1 MRLLKFGIL
10 FFGAIFFLGL
20 ISTVYSTEER
30 SFEQACKHSQAAL
43 NQFEDTFN
51 KIVTDTSLIKDIA
64 ENKYTIQEL
73 SKLNKENLLIYIYL
87 GDSLVFWN
95 NNKVLPEVTY
105 DKIDDGGQLLKK
117 KNGYYFGISKTI
129 NIYNVIGLQLIKTD
143 YPIENNYLA
152 NSFSDQYPFDPS
164 VEVSSPD
171 SGKTHTFF
179 TLDKKAA
186 FSISRGSEQSAQL
199 NTFSLVSGLIVVFSF
214 WLVTWFAIVLLN
226 RQYAAWVT
234 YLFFI
239 GASVIFI
246 ELIGFVDFEF
256 KKGLVFSPQLY
267 ASQFYGESFGHL
279 LINCVIVFFLNALIA
294 WHYASRNWRLK
305 RWLFAPLGILAFVQ
319 LMTYHDV
326 VKSLI
331 LDSLIS
337 FEINNFTLITPYT
350 FLGLT
355 IICMLTT
362 SLFISLTLLI
372 QSIRNSFKKKTW
384 TIIAAI
390 SLTSMLILYALSPGW
405 LAFILPLL
413 FLLYSIICLTFS
425 ENIEK
430 NRFALIMNMF
440 FFAAVAIT
448 SVLTIYNQQNES
460 NLKEIAANQLA
471 ESRDLITEYQ
481 FQEVQQAIKEDPFFR
496 KFFVSPF
503 VSQTELD
510 QRLNYLYFG
519 GHFSKYNLRSFAFN
533 LEGKALKTNS
543 TILLNNF
550 YEKVNHADSTFSE
563 SLYLLPQENGKSEY
577 ISIIP
582 IENDGIVSGTLVLEL
597 SLKTYTKENLYP
609 ELLIEQKRSPITQ
622 LSPSKDYEY
631 AIYRQGRLVNQ
642 SGEYPYP
649 IDFQSL
655 ITSDEIPQYMDREDF
670 HLSFFK
676 IDKET
681 IVVINESKATLLKV
695 ISTFSYIFFYLT
707 ALGFIFIV
715 SIYLLNRQLKL
726 IPLRPIRLT
735 FKNKINLAVALIT
748 FASFIAIALITVYHF
763 RDLSRVNNTEKLINK
778 QQNILSNL
786 EYTIASITDH
796 SNILTPVNLTT
807 ELATL
812 AEQQSIDINL
822 FSLDGSLLLSSQAGV
837 FGNGL
842 VSRKIDPLAIYH
854 LKKLKEERYI
864 QEEAIGDL
872 LYQSV
877 YVPVRLK
884 SGEAIA
890 FLNLP
895 YFAQQETI
903 RDELSKL
910 MVALLNVYVLLLII
924 SILLAFI
931 ISNSITQPL
940 AKISNQMALVE
951 FGSKNERIAWESSD
965 EIGALVDEYNK
976 MILQIEESAIALAQS
991 ERESAWREMARQ
1003 IAHEIKNPLT
1013 PMKLSIQHLQ
1023 RAIKN
1028 DPERVPELAER
1039 VSKTMVE
1046 QIDNLSEI
1054 ATAFSSFA
1062 KMPKANKDQVNLLQ
1076 LIRNIVALFNQNED
1090 LPVKLTTELTEAWV
1104 FADKN
1109 QLVSVLN
1116 NLVKNAQQA
1125 TEDIS
1130 NGQIEISIA
1139 EKNENYILAVKD
1151 NGIGIAQSM
1160 RNKVFVPNFTTK
1172 SSGMGLGLAISK
1184 QIVENS
1190 QGKIWF
1196 ESEEN
1201 KGSTFFVTFPKSR
1214 RDS

>member
-1 MRLLKFGIL
+1 
-10 FFGAIFFLGL
+10 
-20 ISTVYSTEER
+20 
-30 SFEQACKHSQAAL
+30 
-43 NQFEDTFN
+43 
-51 KIVTDTSLIKDIA
+51 
-64 ENKYTIQEL
+64 
-73 SKLNKENLLIYIYL
+73 
-87 GDSLVFWN
+87 
-95 NNKVLPEVTY
+95 
-105 DKIDDGGQLLKK
+105 
-117 KNGYYFGISKTI
+117 
-129 NIYNVIGLQLIKTD
+129 
-143 YPIENNYLA
+143 
-152 NSFSDQYPFDPS
+152 
-164 VEVSSPD
+164 
-171 SGKTHTFF
+171 
-179 TLDKKAA
+179 
-186 FSISRGSEQSAQL
+186 
-199 NTFSLVSGLIVVFSF
+199 
-214 WLVTWFAIVLLN
+214 
-226 RQYAAWVT
+226 
-234 YLFFI
+234 
-239 GASVIFI
+239 
-246 ELIGFVDFEF
+246 
-256 KKGLVFSPQLY
+256 
-267 ASQFYGESFGHL
+267 
-279 LINCVIVFFLNALIA
+279 
-294 WHYASRNWRLK
+294 
-305 RWLFAPLGILAFVQ
+305 
-319 LMTYHDV
+319 
-326 VKSLI
+326 
-331 LDSLIS
+331 
-337 FEINNFTLITPYT
+337 
-350 FLGLT
+350 
-355 IICMLTT
+355 
-362 SLFISLTLLI
+362 
-372 QSIRNSFKKKTW
+372 
-384 TIIAAI
+384 
-390 SLTSMLILYALSPGW
+390 
-405 LAFILPLL
+405 
-413 FLLYSIICLTFS
+413 
-425 ENIEK
+425 
-430 NRFALIMNMF
+430 MF

-510 QRLNYLYFG
+510 QRLNYLYFS

-582 IENDGIVSGTLVLEL
+582 IENNGIVSGTLVLEL

-735 FKNKINLAVALIT
+735 FKNKINLSVALIT

-796 SNILTPVNLTT
+796 SNLLTPVNLAT

-872 LYQSV
+872 LYQSA

-910 MVALLNVYVLLLII
+910 MVALLNVYVFLLII

-1076 LIRNIVALFNQNED
+1076 LIQNIVALFNQNED
-1090 LPVKLTTELTEAWV
+1090 HPVKLTTELTEAWV

>member
-1 MRLLKFGIL
+1 
-10 FFGAIFFLGL
+10 
-20 ISTVYSTEER
+20 
-30 SFEQACKHSQAAL
+30 
-43 NQFEDTFN
+43 
-51 KIVTDTSLIKDIA
+51 
-64 ENKYTIQEL
+64 
-73 SKLNKENLLIYIYL
+73 
-87 GDSLVFWN
+87 
-95 NNKVLPEVTY
+95 
-105 DKIDDGGQLLKK
+105 
-117 KNGYYFGISKTI
+117 
-129 NIYNVIGLQLIKTD
+129 
-143 YPIENNYLA
+143 
-152 NSFSDQYPFDPS
+152 
-164 VEVSSPD
+164 
-171 SGKTHTFF
+171 
-179 TLDKKAA
+179 
-186 FSISRGSEQSAQL
+186 
-199 NTFSLVSGLIVVFSF
+199 
-214 WLVTWFAIVLLN
+214 
-226 RQYAAWVT
+226 
-234 YLFFI
+234 
-239 GASVIFI
+239 
-246 ELIGFVDFEF
+246 
-256 KKGLVFSPQLY
+256 
-267 ASQFYGESFGHL
+267 
-279 LINCVIVFFLNALIA
+279 
-294 WHYASRNWRLK
+294 
-305 RWLFAPLGILAFVQ
+305 
-319 LMTYHDV
+319 
-326 VKSLI
+326 
-331 LDSLIS
+331 
-337 FEINNFTLITPYT
+337 
-350 FLGLT
+350 
-355 IICMLTT
+355 
-362 SLFISLTLLI
+362 
-372 QSIRNSFKKKTW
+372 
-384 TIIAAI
+384 
-390 SLTSMLILYALSPGW
+390 
-405 LAFILPLL
+405 
-413 FLLYSIICLTFS
+413 
-425 ENIEK
+425 
-430 NRFALIMNMF
+430 MF

-510 QRLNYLYFG
+510 QRLNYLYFS

-533 LEGKALKTNS
+533 LEGKTLKTNS
-543 TILLNNF
+543 TILLNDF
-550 YEKVNHADSTFSE
+550 YEKVNQADSTFSE

-582 IENDGIVSGTLVLEL
+582 IENNGVVSGTLVLEL

-681 IVVINESKATLLKV
+681 IVIINESKATLLQV

-707 ALGFIFIV
+707 TLGFIFIV
-715 SIYLLNRQLKL
+715 SIYLLNRQLRL
-726 IPLRPIRLT
+726 IPLQPIRLT
-735 FKNKINLAVALIT
+735 FKNKINISVALIT

-796 SNILTPVNLTT
+796 SNILNPVNLAT

-872 LYQSV
+872 LYQSA

-910 MVALLNVYVLLLII
+910 MVALLNVYVFLLII

-940 AKISNQMALVE
+940 AKISNQMALIE
-951 FGSKNERIAWESSD
+951 FGSRNERIAWESSD

-1076 LIRNIVALFNQNED
+1076 LIQNIVALFNQNED
-1090 LPVKLTTELTEAWV
+1090 HPVKLTTKLTEAWV

-1201 KGSTFFVTFPKSR
+1201 KGSTFFVTFPKSS